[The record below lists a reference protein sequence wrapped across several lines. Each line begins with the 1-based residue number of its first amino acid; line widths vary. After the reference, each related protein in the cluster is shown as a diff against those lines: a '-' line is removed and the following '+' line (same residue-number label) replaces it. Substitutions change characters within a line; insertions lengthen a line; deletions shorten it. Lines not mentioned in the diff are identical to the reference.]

1 MAQIDDLQSFVLHK
15 AFGELDPALVCDLV
29 VCHVEVGQ
37 LEVDH
42 VHRVY

>member
-1 MAQIDDLQSFVLHK
+1 MAKIDDLQSFVLHE

-29 VCHVEVGQ
+29 VRHVEIGQ
-37 LEVDH
+37 LEVYH